1 MSFNLLKKVIKL
13 TISSESLYRKIFEV
27 IKGYAYFCLAQ
38 AAPNIKKVLYFLFF
52 NSFNFLSK
60 FKNYNYQRLNLL
72 TTSLLKISHTICH
85 FLTQPQYLIFQIRRF
100 GFFSWSEILKINWS
114 SFTIFRMIKKLILIL
129 TNWLICLYFDLF
141 KSFLN
146 IRYIYKKTR

>member
-1 MSFNLLKKVIKL
+1 MYNFYTELKKNFPSPVELSEMSFNLLKKVIKL

-38 AAPNIKKVLYFLFF
+38 AAPNIKKVLDFLFF
-52 NSFNFLSK
+52 SSLNFLSLLK
-60 FKNYNYQRLNLL
+60 FFYQRLNLL

-100 GFFSWSEILKINWS
+100 GFFS
-114 SFTIFRMIKKLILIL
+114 
-129 TNWLICLYFDLF
+129 
-141 KSFLN
+141 
-146 IRYIYKKTR
+146 